1 MENQINKQLD
11 IFFRKP
17 EDFSEKKG
25 VLSTLFLL
33 RRDIQTCFGIDPNT
47 NRKIDFEAL
56 FPGTIAILAGID
68 LLAKFVYND
77 KPNEVGIRYRN
88 YVENYIDKEHYME
101 LYQLR
106 NALLHSFGLYSES
119 GGKTFRFVLYRG
131 ADKLIQDLGKGIHYV
146 DIELL
151 RNKFENSI
159 DIIQQEI
166 RESES
171 LQKNF
176 LDCFAKYGALKIK

>member
-1 MENQINKQLD
+1 M
-11 IFFRKP
+11 
-17 EDFSEKKG
+17 
-25 VLSTLFLL
+25 STLFLL

-47 NRKIDFEAL
+47 NRKIDFQAL

-77 KPNEVGIRYRN
+77 KPNEVGVRYRN

-119 GGKTFRFVLYRG
+119 GGKTFRFVLSIG
-131 ADKLIQDLGKGIHYV
+131 EDKLIRESGKGTYNI

-171 LQKNF
+171 LQKIF
-176 LDCFAKYGALKIK
+176 FDYFSKFGALEIK